1 MRGTEVVFT
10 TSRRPGRCSM
20 LSLPRANA
28 TSIRRTATE
37 TGRASR
43 CWAIWASRRTSRS
56 RRGSRPC
63 PTRHGHEPDILKHS
77 VRTSLERL
85 RTGSVAILYLAYR
98 DSGTPLEDTLRAVD
112 ELHREGVFRE
122 FGLSNFSAADVQT
135 VRSTC
140 SANRWVLPTRYQ
152 GLYNAVSRRAGD
164 ELLPDLAEIGMRF
177 HACNPLARGAFAPGF
192 ESRQAEPGSLWDPD
206 LPQGQLYRSLYL

>member
-1 MRGTEVVFT
+1 MRGTEAVFT

-20 LSLPRANA
+20 LSRPRAPA
-28 TSIRRTATE
+28 TPVGRRATE

-43 CWAIWASRRTSRS
+43 CWGSGRREGLLGRDEVHA
-56 RRGSRPC
+56 PVD
-63 PTRHGHEPDILKHS
+63 PHGHEPDILKHS

-140 SANRWVLPTRYQ
+140 SANRWVLPPVYQ

-164 ELLPDLAEIGMRF
+164 A
-177 HACNPLARGAFAPGF
+177 
-192 ESRQAEPGSLWDPD
+192 
-206 LPQGQLYRSLYL
+206 